1 MTHSFVLKGEGPPVC
16 IPCDELLTVEHVFLF
31 CYDLIE
37 MKERHFTTRSLRMF
51 KNVFLRN
58 VFDYPDNIFDYLKDT
73 VVVEW
78 ALKTYHASVCVL
90 KVY

>member
-1 MTHSFVLKGEGPPVC
+1 
-16 IPCDELLTVEHVFLF
+16 
-31 CYDLIE
+31 